1 MSDLWHDCISK
12 ELEEVEELMEKV
24 LRSDNP
30 ELTEMCKY
38 VITAGGKRI
47 RPAVCILS
55 YYACG
60 GKDPKQAIEVGSAY
74 EIIHNATLVH
84 DDINDQG
91 ELRRGRKALYRQY
104 TIGKS
109 IVTGDFMFAMGFNLI
124 GAKAPGMIEYIV
136 DASAAM
142 SSGEFTQKKFER
154 KSDVT
159 EKDYMDIIGGKTAMI
174 MSASAK
180 SGAFLANVDLSII
193 DALGDYAF
201 ALGQVFQIIDDTLD
215 IIGDVENTGKL
226 VGMDIIEGKP
236 TLPIIYAMQDPK
248 HGPKIIEAFEAEKID
263 INTVEEVISLIKK
276 TDSIKRCR
284 QKAKSILDEVKGN
297 LDVIDDSVYKKALLS
312 LGDYIVTRDR

>member
-12 ELEEVEELMEKV
+12 ELDEVEELMTKV
-24 LRSDNP
+24 LRSDNS
-30 ELTEMCKY
+30 ELSEMCKY

-55 YYACG
+55 HYACG
-60 GKDPKQAIEVGSAY
+60 GKNSKRAIEVGSAY

-91 ELRRGRKALYRQY
+91 ELRRGRKSLYREY

-124 GAKAPGMIEYIV
+124 GSTAPEIIQYIV
-136 DASAAM
+136 EASAAM
-142 SSGEFTQKKFER
+142 SSGEFTQKNFER
-154 KSDVT
+154 KSNVT
-159 EKDYMDIIGGKTAMI
+159 EEDYIEIISGKTAMI

-180 SGAFLANVDLSII
+180 SGAFLADADFSVL

-201 ALGQVFQIIDDTLD
+201 ALGQAFQIIDDTLD

-226 VGMDIIEGKP
+226 VGIDLIEGKP
-236 TLPIIYAMQDPK
+236 TLPIIYAMQDPRY
-248 HGPKIIEAFEAEKID
+248 GPEIVEVFETED
-263 INTVEEVISLIKK
+263 PDTDTVKKAIGLIKK
-276 TDSIKRCR
+276 TDAIQRCK
-284 QKAKSILDEVKGN
+284 QKAEDILGEVHGN
-297 LDVIDDSVYKKALLS
+297 LDMIEDSVYKRAILS

>member
-12 ELEEVEELMEKV
+12 ELEAVEELMAKV
-24 LRSDNP
+24 LKSENSD
-30 ELTEMCKY
+30 LTEMCKY
-38 VITAGGKRI
+38 VINAGGKRI

-60 GKDPKQAIEVGSAY
+60 GKNPQRAIEIGSAY

-91 ELRRGRKALYRQY
+91 ELRRGRKALYREY

-124 GAKAPGMIEYIV
+124 GATAPEIIEYIV
-136 DASAAM
+136 QASAAM
-142 SSGEFTQKKFER
+142 SSGEFIQKEFER
-154 KSDVT
+154 KSSVT
-159 EKDYMDIIGGKTAMI
+159 EEDYMEIISGKTAMI

-180 SGAFLANVDLSII
+180 SGAFLANADFSIL
-193 DALGDYAF
+193 DMLGDYAF

-215 IIGDVENTGKL
+215 IIGDAENTGKL
-226 VGMDIIEGKP
+226 VGIDIIEGKP

-248 HGPKIIEAFEAEKID
+248 YGQDILEAFEAEEPD
-263 INTVEEVISLIKK
+263 IATVKKVIGLIEK
-276 TDSIKRCR
+276 TNSIERCR
-284 QKAKSILDEVKGN
+284 QKAKDILAEVQGN
-297 LDVIDDSVYKKALLS
+297 LDVLDDSIYKRALLS
-312 LGDYIVTRDR
+312 LSDYIIARDR